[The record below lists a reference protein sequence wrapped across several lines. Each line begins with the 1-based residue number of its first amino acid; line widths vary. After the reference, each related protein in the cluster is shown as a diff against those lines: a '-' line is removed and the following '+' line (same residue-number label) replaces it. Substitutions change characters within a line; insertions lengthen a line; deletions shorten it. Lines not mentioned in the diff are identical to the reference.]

1 VLAERLINPSW
12 FGGRPAKPPSDKN
25 MLPLPLRLLALG
37 ACAAAFKPC
46 HMPYTPFTKSVESP
60 CFATVSPPLSYGISV
75 RIYDAAVDNG
85 ATLVSSNVSAALQP
99 WQDGLEVSVNHLFE
113 YFTGNGNADD
123 ADLTAYLTAP
133 LMFRPARSDQ
143 PWYAEMVLKPSAWP
157 ANSTPPSPA
166 RGFVELSV
174 FGPLQVAVLHR
185 SFQAPPSQSD
195 FEACDAELRKVVA
208 KSGQWTVD
216 AEDRRTPTFAFYFP
230 RDDMPPTPKGPFDI
244 ECWVVVAAAAE

>member
-1 VLAERLINPSW
+1 
-12 FGGRPAKPPSDKN
+12 
-25 MLPLPLRLLALG
+25 M
-37 ACAAAFKPC
+37 
-46 HMPYTPFTKSVESP
+46 
-60 CFATVSPPLSYGISV
+60 

-216 AEDRRTPTFAFYFP
+216 AEDPRTPTFAFYFP

-244 ECWVVVAAAAE
+244 ECWVVVAAAE